1 MPNVVAPSRNL
12 TVSPFEGV
20 PAVELTVAVNVT
32 ASPQLE
38 GFTDDESVVV
48 LGALETTCV
57 STVDVLER

>member
-32 ASPQLE
+32 APDQLE
-38 GFTDDESVVV
+38 GFTEDDNVVV
-48 LGALETTCV
+48 VGALETACE
-57 STVDVLER
+57 SAADVLER